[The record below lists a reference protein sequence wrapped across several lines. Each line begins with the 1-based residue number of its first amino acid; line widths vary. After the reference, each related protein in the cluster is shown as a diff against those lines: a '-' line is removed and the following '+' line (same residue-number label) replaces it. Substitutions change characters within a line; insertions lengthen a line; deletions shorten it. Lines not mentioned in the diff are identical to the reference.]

1 MKNWCGR
8 NEFLRELLCRES
20 RMLQFKVSDMKT
32 VLGDSKIHGVA
43 LGIYRSLKL
52 KKSSK

>member
-1 MKNWCGR
+1 MKNWCGG
-8 NEFLRELLCRES
+8 NEILRELLCRES
-20 RMLQFKVSDMKT
+20 RMLQLKISAMKT

-52 KKSSK
+52 KTSLK